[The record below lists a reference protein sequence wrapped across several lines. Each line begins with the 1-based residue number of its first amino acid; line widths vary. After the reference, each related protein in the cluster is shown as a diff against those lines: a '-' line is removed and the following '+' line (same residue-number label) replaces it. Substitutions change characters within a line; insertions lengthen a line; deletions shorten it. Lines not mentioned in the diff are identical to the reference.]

1 MIDKIKVGIRDYDVK
16 IDRSLLGAGLTGSID
31 LNSRIIRVMPNDIDD
46 QMTVVL
52 FHEIWHAIFADAGRC
67 GDDDYGLDEELVDFL
82 ALKTLQ
88 LFRENPGLIK
98 YLK

>member
-1 MIDKIKVGIRDYDVK
+1 MIDKIKVGIRDYKVETDG
-16 IDRSLLGAGLTGSID
+16 SLIGAGLNGSID
-31 LNSRIIRVMPNDIDD
+31 RNSRIIKILPNDIKDE
-46 QMTVVL
+46 MIIVF

-67 GDDDYGLDEELVDFL
+67 GEEDYGVDEELVDFL

-88 LFRENPGLIK
+88 IFRENPDLIK